1 MSDDD
6 YSKRMLR
13 MPVHFGP
20 RTGPRAGPDGRRFEC
35 RDGPNVTSFAVQFLS
50 SERQLEALL
59 PKGFALAGEP
69 VVTVYANYQTDIEW
83 LAGRG
88 YNLLGVRFPAT
99 FNGQQDNV
107 TGQLLTVLWE
117 NLTDPIITG
126 RDELGVPKVYCE
138 LPEPTQND
146 GEYHLTASWLGF
158 RFLDMRVGQ
167 LRRMS
172 SEEISTAQ
180 NAQSSAGDLH
190 YKYIPK
196 TGEWGSADVAYVTH
210 IPAATPNRVIHEQ
223 STGTGSVEFHQARW
237 EDMPT
242 QYNIVNALRALDIRE
257 WRGASMTRWT
267 GGKDLSDAKILR

>member
-1 MSDDD
+1 MTEDN
-6 YSKRMLR
+6 KRAGMLR

-20 RTGPRAGPDGRRFEC
+20 RTGPRAGPQGQQFEC
-35 RDGPNVTSFAVQFLS
+35 RNGPNVTSFAINFLTDPQ
-50 SERQLEALL
+50 QLEALL
-59 PKGFALAGEP
+59 PDRFELAGEP

-99 FNGQQDNV
+99 FNGEQDRV

-138 LPEPTQND
+138 LPEPENHD
-146 GEYHLTASWLGF
+146 NEFHLTASWLGY
-158 RFLDMRVGQ
+158 RFLDMRVSK
-167 LRRMS
+167 LDAL
-172 SEEISTAQ
+172 SEEQIVERQKVQT
-180 NAQSSAGDLH
+180 SAGDLH

-196 TGEWGSADVAYVTH
+196 TGHWGEADVAYVTH
-210 IPAATPNRVIHEQ
+210 IPTSTPNRVMHEQ
-223 STGTGSVEFHQARW
+223 LVGEGTVEFHRTRW

-242 QYNIVNALRALDIRE
+242 QFNIVNVLHALEIRE
-257 WRGASMTRWT
+257 YRGASMSRWT
-267 GGKDLSDAKILR
+267 GGKDLGDARILR

>member
-1 MSDDD
+1 MGDDSRD
-6 YSKRMLR
+6 NMYR

-20 RTGPRAGPDGRRFEC
+20 RTGPRAGPDGRRFDC
-35 RDGPNVTSFAVQFLS
+35 RDGPNVTSFTVNFLTS
-50 SERQLEALL
+50 ASQLRALL
-59 PKGFALAGEP
+59 PERFELAGEP

-99 FNGQQDNV
+99 FNGAQDQV

-117 NLTDPIITG
+117 NLTDPILTG
-126 RDELGVPKVYCE
+126 RDELGVPKIYCE
-138 LPEPTQND
+138 LPEPRETGD
-146 GEYHLTASWLGF
+146 GYHLAASWLGF
-158 RFLDMRVGQ
+158 RFLDVSITDLQPLTG
-167 LRRMS
+167 
-172 SEEISTAQ
+172 AQ
-180 NAQSSAGDLH
+180 IEDRQRAQTSAGDLH

-223 STGTGSVEFHQARW
+223 FSASGSIEFQRARW

-242 QYNIVNALRALDIRE
+242 QFNIVNALQALEIRE
-257 WRGASMTRWT
+257 YRGASMSRWT
-267 GGKDLSDAKILR
+267 GGKDLGDARILR